1 MTRWTT
7 RILAAAMAATMG
19 LAPVAVQAQP
29 PKGPPP
35 MQNSHE
41 GRPEM
46 ARPPCTTRTMA
57 DMTMAAMATGMTTG
71 LPIVRTIAPMRIDL
85 ICTAITVIAICAA
98 PVPIIAG
105 SAA

>member
-1 MTRWTT
+1 M
-7 RILAAAMAATMG
+7 
-19 LAPVAVQAQP
+19 VA
-29 PKGPPP
+29 
-35 MQNSHE
+35 
-41 GRPEM
+41 
-46 ARPPCTTRTMA
+46 
-57 DMTMAAMATGMTTG
+57 MTMATMATGMTTG